1 MVFHGRKREGKKIP
15 DGISRWFLFCYAG
28 HRVSELTKVISGGQ
42 TGVDQAALRAA
53 RDCGFEMGG
62 WCPPGRMC
70 EAGVI
75 PAEFPLEETEQ
86 DRSLDAP
93 DVPRSQ
99 RTEWNVRDSDG
110 TLVIRSGEASLSD
123 AATGGAADRGTD
135 WAMQCAE
142 RYGRPLLICDVSDPN
157 AKQKVQEWLKRIPIR
172 VLSVGGPA
180 ENSSPGIGDRAYR
193 LFRAVFEEL

>member
-1 MVFHGRKREGKKIP
+1 MFVSTLRKI
-15 DGISRWFLFCYAG
+15 
-28 HRVSELTKVISGGQ
+28 ISGGQ

-53 RDCGFEMGG
+53 IDCGLEIGG

-86 DRSLDAP
+86 DRSLGAP

-110 TLVIRSGEASLSD
+110 TLVIRAGEASHPPSHRYGVAGSSESVRESVDD
-123 AATGGAADRGTD
+123 AATEEATDRGTE
-135 WAMQCAE
+135 WAMECAK
-142 RYGRPLLICDVSDPN
+142 RFGRPLLICYVANPD
-157 AKQKVQEWLKRIPIR
+157 AKERIQEWLRRFPIK

-180 ENSSPGIGDRAYR
+180 ESASPGIADRAYR
-193 LFRAVFEEL
+193 LLRAVFEEL

>member
-1 MVFHGRKREGKKIP
+1 MF
-15 DGISRWFLFCYAG
+15 
-28 HRVSELTKVISGGQ
+28 VSTLRRIIAGGQ

-53 RDCGFEMGG
+53 RDCGLKIGG
-62 WCPPGRMC
+62 WCPPGRTC

-86 DRSLDAP
+86 DRSLNAP

-110 TLVIRSGEASLSD
+110 TLVIQSGETAV
-123 AATGGAADRGTD
+123 DRGTD
-135 WAMQCAE
+135 WAMQCAK
-142 RYGRPLLICDVSDPN
+142 RYGRPLLVCDMADPD
-157 AKQKVQEWLKRIPIR
+157 AKQKIQEWLRRKQIK

-180 ENSSPGIGDRAYR
+180 ESTSPGIGDRAYCSLR
-193 LFRAVFEEL
+193 GVFEEL

>member
-1 MVFHGRKREGKKIP
+1 MRRL
-15 DGISRWFLFCYAG
+15 S
-28 HRVSELTKVISGGQ
+28 KVISGGQ

-53 RDCGFEMGG
+53 RDCGLEIGG

-86 DRSLDAP
+86 ERSLGAP
-93 DVPRSQ
+93 GVPRSQ

-110 TLVIRSGEASLSD
+110 ALVILSGEASHPPPRRYGVAGSSESVRKSSDD
-123 AATGGAADRGTD
+123 AATEEAADPGTE
-135 WAMQCAE
+135 WAMQCAK
-142 RYGRPLLICDVSDPN
+142 RYGRALLVCGVSDPA
-157 AKQKVQEWLKRIPIR
+157 AKAKIQKWLRRIPIK

-180 ENSSPGIGDRAYR
+180 ESTSPGISDRAYR
-193 LFRAVFEEL
+193 LLRGVFDDL

>member
-1 MVFHGRKREGKKIP
+1 MIRRSAAGAAALQLDEMLRKI
-15 DGISRWFLFCYAG
+15 
-28 HRVSELTKVISGGQ
+28 ISGGQ

-53 RDCGFEMGG
+53 KHCGLMIGG
-62 WCPPGRMC
+62 WCPPGRLC

-86 DRSLDAP
+86 DRSPDAP

-110 TLVIRSGEASLSD
+110 TLVLAAGGNRSGCPTIAD
-123 AATGGAADRGTD
+123 AGTE
-135 WAMQCAE
+135 WAMQCAQ
-142 RYGRPLLICDVSDPN
+142 RYGRPLLVCDVGDPS
-157 AKQKVQEWLKRIPIR
+157 AKEKVQEWLGQNPIK

-180 ENSSPGIGDRAYR
+180 ESTSPGIGDRAYALLR
-193 LFRAVFEEL
+193 SVFADL